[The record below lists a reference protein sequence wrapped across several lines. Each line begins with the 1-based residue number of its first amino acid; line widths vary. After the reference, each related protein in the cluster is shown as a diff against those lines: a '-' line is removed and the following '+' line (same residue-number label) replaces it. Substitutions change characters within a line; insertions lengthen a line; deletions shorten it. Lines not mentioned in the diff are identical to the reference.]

1 VLMVY
6 SNFYLAINLR
16 KSCRATIPAC
26 EGTPVRRMLRLGERV
41 GYFGLGGEADVS
53 GAEQYM
59 YQREHD

>member
-1 VLMVY
+1 
-6 SNFYLAINLR
+6 
-16 KSCRATIPAC
+16 
-26 EGTPVRRMLRLGERV
+26 MLRLGERV